1 MEKSPLKVNKEKEPR
16 SLYDYQS
23 QTEENKMENQNKKIL
38 IIDDDKY
45 ILCIFSRI
53 LQKQGYDVD
62 TAETGQ
68 EALEKIGNQKYDLA
82 LIDVKLPDTEGPN
95 LLARIHKIYP
105 EMMKIVITG
114 FPSLE
119 DATKVMDQGAT
130 AYLVKPVKSEELV
143 KIINEK
149 MKQTTL

>member
-1 MEKSPLKVNKEKEPR
+1 MEKEKK
-16 SLYDYQS
+16 S
-23 QTEENKMENQNKKIL
+23 IL
-38 IIDDDKY
+38 IVDDDKY
-45 ILCIFSRI
+45 ILNIFSRI

-68 EALEKIGNQKYDLA
+68 EALEKLDTKEYNLA
-82 LIDVKLPDTEGPN
+82 LIDVKLPDTNGTD
-95 LLARIHKIYP
+95 LLAKIHTIKPEIIKIA
-105 EMMKIVITG
+105 ITG

-143 KIINEK
+143 KIIAEK
-149 MKQTTL
+149 LKT